1 MPWAMTG
8 SKNTTRETP
17 SLLSLREK
25 IAENEFLVYMW
36 WVKEGLSPE
45 VPECGEGASLVKSR
59 EQHPR
64 KRD

>member
-8 SKNTTRETP
+8 SKNTARETP
-17 SLLSLREK
+17 SLLSLRETIVEK
-25 IAENEFLVYMW
+25 EGLVYMW

-45 VPECGEGASLVKSR
+45 MPESGEGASLVKSR

-64 KRD
+64 KRE